1 MKKGIVL
8 KLFMLTT
15 ALCTLILVTIFIGQT
30 IFFKQYYANRK
41 VNDIKTNIQSFEKA
55 YIKAGDDAKVIQEL
69 EQNFYQENATWITT
83 LDSVGNIKYANDFS
97 IEIQLD
103 PNENKIFSERSI
115 HIPLYSFINL
125 EDIQRMKYSLEQGSH
140 IIIDGV
146 QKGDIVVPAMLTI
159 KEKNVGLENKQL
171 SERLY
176 GPKAVSSKESSQLY
190 LAGSIQNV
198 QLPEGTVGTNF
209 IYGNRVLIDRIKQ
222 FQVDLLLNQK
232 SNDVTSTEI
241 MDYEENDIK
250 YKVLIK
256 PTKDAGGKT
265 NYIFAMTSL
274 QPVDEA
280 VQMIKDYYVY
290 LIIFVLILIVLISFY
305 YSKKIAKPLLQIN
318 DTTKKIAGLDF
329 SETIPITT
337 KDEIGDLSQNINT
350 LSKALHSYIHQLQQD
365 IEKEKQLEN
374 TRKEFIAGVS
384 HELKTPLSIMKS
396 CISILEDGV
405 ASNKKEYYFKAMSK
419 EVDKMDM
426 LIIDMLELAKFESG
440 TYKMEMDVFHID
452 EMIDYIC
459 EQLTSDITAKQLHV
473 HKQLSK
479 IEVVANQHR
488 IEQVITNFI
497 TNAIRYTPEQENII
511 ISTIEENERVK
522 VCVENKGAHIA
533 PEHLEK
539 IWDRFYRKE
548 KQLENTRKEFI
559 AGVSHELK
567 TPLSIMKSC
576 ISILE
581 DGVASNKKEYY
592 FKAMSKEVDKMDML
606 IIDML
611 ELAKFESGTYKME
624 MDVFHIDEMIDYICE
639 QLTSDITAKQ
649 LHVHKQLSKI
659 EVVANQH
666 RIEQVITNFI
676 TNAIRYTP
684 EQENIIISTIEE
696 NERVKVCVENK
707 GAHIAPEHLEKI
719 WDRFYRGDTSRQRS
733 KGGTGLGLAISK
745 NILELHDAEYGVS
758 NTEDGVLFYFYLNKN
773 V

>member
-8 KLFMLTT
+8 KLFILTT

-55 YIKAGDDAKVIQEL
+55 YVKAGDDATAIQEL

-83 LDSVGNIKYANDFS
+83 LDRAGNIKYANDFS

-103 PNENKIFSERSI
+103 LNENKSFSERSI

-125 EDIQRMKYSLEQGSH
+125 EDIQRMKYSLETGSH

-176 GPKAVSSKESSQLY
+176 GPKAVSSKEFSQLY
-190 LAGSIQNV
+190 LAGIIQNV

-222 FQVDLLLNQK
+222 FQVDLLLDQK
-232 SNDVTSTEI
+232 FNDVTSIEI
-241 MDYEENDIK
+241 RDYEENDIK
-250 YKVLIK
+250 YKLLIK
-256 PTKDAGGKT
+256 PTKDAEGKI

-329 SETIPITT
+329 SEMIPITT

-440 TYKMEMDVFHID
+440 TYKMERDVFHID

-459 EQLTSDITAKQLHV
+459 EQLTSDI
-473 HKQLSK
+473 S
-479 IEVVANQHR
+479 
-488 IEQVITNFI
+488 
-497 TNAIRYTPEQENII
+497 
-511 ISTIEENERVK
+511 
-522 VCVENKGAHIA
+522 
-533 PEHLEK
+533 
-539 IWDRFYRKE
+539 
-548 KQLENTRKEFI
+548 
-559 AGVSHELK
+559 
-567 TPLSIMKSC
+567 
-576 ISILE
+576 
-581 DGVASNKKEYY
+581 
-592 FKAMSKEVDKMDML
+592 
-606 IIDML
+606 
-611 ELAKFESGTYKME
+611 
-624 MDVFHIDEMIDYICE
+624 
-639 QLTSDITAKQ
+639 AKQ

-745 NILELHDAEYGVS
+745 NILELHGAEYGVL
-758 NTEDGVLFYFYLNKN
+758 NTEDGVLFFFYLNKN

>member
-8 KLFMLTT
+8 KLFILTT

-41 VNDIKTNIQSFEKA
+41 INDIKTNIQSFEKA
-55 YIKAGDDAKVIQEL
+55 YVKAGDDTKAIQEL
-69 EQNFYQENATWITT
+69 EQNFYQENATWITM
-83 LDSVGNIKYANDFS
+83 LDSVGNIKYAKDFS
-97 IEIQLD
+97 LDIQLD
-103 PNENKIFSERSI
+103 PSRNKLFSNKVIS
-115 HIPLYSFINL
+115 IPLYSLVNL
-125 EDIQRMKYSLEQGSH
+125 EDIQRIKDSLEQGNY

-146 QKGDIVVPAMLTI
+146 QEGDIVVPAMLTI
-159 KEKNVGLENKQL
+159 KEKNVGLENKKL
-171 SERLY
+171 SEKLY
-176 GPKAVSSKESSQLY
+176 GPKVASSKESSQLY
-190 LAGSIQNV
+190 LAGSIKNV
-198 QLPEGTVGTNF
+198 QLPEGTVGTNS

-222 FQVDLLLNQK
+222 FQVDLILNQK
-232 SNDVTSTEI
+232 PNNITSTEI

-250 YKVLIK
+250 YKLLVK
-256 PTKDAGGKT
+256 PTKDADGKT

-337 KDEIGDLSQNINT
+337 NDEIGDLSQNINT
-350 LSKALHSYIHQLQQD
+350 LSKALHSYINQLQQD

-405 ASNKKEYYFKAMSK
+405 ASNKKDYYFKAMSK

-440 TYKMEMDVFHID
+440 TYKMEMGVFHID

-459 EQLTSDITAKQLHV
+459 EQLVSDITAKQLHV

-479 IEVVANQHR
+479 IEVVANPPR
-488 IEQVITNFI
+488 IEQVVTNFI
-497 TNAIRYTPEQENII
+497 TNAIRYTPEHENVF

-522 VCVENKGAHIA
+522 
-533 PEHLEK
+533 L
-539 IWDRFYRKE
+539 
-548 KQLENTRKEFI
+548 
-559 AGVSHELK
+559 
-567 TPLSIMKSC
+567 C
-576 ISILE
+576 I
-581 DGVASNKKEYY
+581 
-592 FKAMSKEVDKMDML
+592 
-606 IIDML
+606 
-611 ELAKFESGTYKME
+611 
-624 MDVFHIDEMIDYICE
+624 
-639 QLTSDITAKQ
+639 
-649 LHVHKQLSKI
+649 
-659 EVVANQH
+659 
-666 RIEQVITNFI
+666 
-676 TNAIRYTP
+676 
-684 EQENIIISTIEE
+684 
-696 NERVKVCVENK
+696 ENK

-719 WDRFYRGDTSRQRS
+719 WDRFYRGDTARQRS

-745 NILELHDAEYGVS
+745 NILELHGLEYGVS
-758 NTEDGVLFYFYLNKN
+758 NTEDGVLFFFYLNKN

>member
-55 YIKAGDDAKVIQEL
+55 YIKVGDDAKVIQEL

-426 LIIDMLELAKFESG
+426 LIIDMLELANFESG

-459 EQLTSDITAKQLHV
+459 EQLTSDITAKQL
-473 HKQLSK
+473 
-479 IEVVANQHR
+479 
-488 IEQVITNFI
+488 
-497 TNAIRYTPEQENII
+497 Y
-511 ISTIEENERVK
+511 
-522 VCVENKGAHIA
+522 
-533 PEHLEK
+533 
-539 IWDRFYRKE
+539 
-548 KQLENTRKEFI
+548 
-559 AGVSHELK
+559 
-567 TPLSIMKSC
+567 
-576 ISILE
+576 
-581 DGVASNKKEYY
+581 
-592 FKAMSKEVDKMDML
+592 
-606 IIDML
+606 
-611 ELAKFESGTYKME
+611 
-624 MDVFHIDEMIDYICE
+624 
-639 QLTSDITAKQ
+639 
-649 LHVHKQLSKI
+649 VHKQLSKI

>member
-8 KLFMLTT
+8 KLFILTT
-15 ALCTLILVTIFIGQT
+15 ALCTLILVAIFIGQT
-30 IFFKQYYANRK
+30 IFFKQYYSNRK

-55 YIKAGDDAKVIQEL
+55 YIKAGDDAKRIQEL
-69 EQNFYQENATWITT
+69 EQNFYQDNATWITT
-83 LDSVGNIKYANDFS
+83 LDSVGNIKYTNDFS
-97 IEIQLD
+97 LEIQLD
-103 PNENKIFSERSI
+103 PNENKTFSERLI

-125 EDIQRMKYSLEQGSH
+125 EDIQRIKYSLEQGNH

-171 SERLY
+171 SEMLY
-176 GPKAVSSKESSQLY
+176 GQKNASSKESSQLY
-190 LAGSIQNV
+190 LAGSITNV
-198 QLPEGTVGTNF
+198 QLPEGTVGTNS

-222 FQVDLLLNQK
+222 FQVDLILNQK
-232 SNDVTSTEI
+232 PSNITSTEI
-241 MDYEENDIK
+241 VDYEENDIK
-250 YKVLIK
+250 YKLLIK
-256 PTKDAGGKT
+256 PTKDADGKV

-290 LIIFVLILIVLISFY
+290 LILFVLILIVLISFY

-405 ASNKKEYYFKAMSK
+405 ASNKKDYYFKAMSK

-459 EQLTSDITAKQLHV
+459 DQLTSDITAKQLHV

-479 IEVVANQHR
+479 IEVVANPHR
-488 IEQVITNFI
+488 IEQVVTNFI
-497 TNAIRYTPEQENII
+497 TNAIRYTSEHENII

-522 VCVENKGAHIA
+522 ICVENKGAHI
-533 PEHLEK
+533 
-539 IWDRFYRKE
+539 
-548 KQLENTRKEFI
+548 
-559 AGVSHELK
+559 EL
-567 TPLSIMKSC
+567 
-576 ISILE
+576 
-581 DGVASNKKEYY
+581 
-592 FKAMSKEVDKMDML
+592 
-606 IIDML
+606 
-611 ELAKFESGTYKME
+611 
-624 MDVFHIDEMIDYICE
+624 
-639 QLTSDITAKQ
+639 
-649 LHVHKQLSKI
+649 
-659 EVVANQH
+659 
-666 RIEQVITNFI
+666 
-676 TNAIRYTP
+676 
-684 EQENIIISTIEE
+684 
-696 NERVKVCVENK
+696 
-707 GAHIAPEHLEKI
+707 EHLEKI

-745 NILELHDAEYGVS
+745 NILELHGAEYGVL
-758 NTEDGVLFYFYLNKN
+758 NTEDGVLFFFYLNKN

>member
-8 KLFMLTT
+8 KLFILTT

-30 IFFKQYYANRK
+30 IFFKQYYSNRK

-55 YIKAGDDAKVIQEL
+55 YIKAGDDVKRIQEL
-69 EQNFYQENATWITT
+69 EQNFYQDNATWITT
-83 LDSVGNIKYANDFS
+83 LDSVGNIKYASDFS
-97 IEIQLD
+97 LEIQLD
-103 PNENKIFSERSI
+103 PNGNNTFSERLI
-115 HIPLYSFINL
+115 QIPLYSFVNL
-125 EDIQRMKYSLEQGSH
+125 EDIQRIKDSLEQGNH

-146 QKGDIVVPAMLTI
+146 QEGDAVVPAMLTI

-171 SERLY
+171 SEKLY
-176 GPKAVSSKESSQLY
+176 GPKIASSKGNSQLY
-190 LAGSIQNV
+190 LAGSIKNV
-198 QLPEGTVGTNF
+198 QLPEGTVGTNS

-222 FQVDLLLNQK
+222 FQVDLILNQK
-232 SNDVTSTEI
+232 PNNITSTEI
-241 MDYEENDIK
+241 VDYEENDIK
-250 YKVLIK
+250 YKLLIK
-256 PTKDAGGKT
+256 PTKDADGKV

-305 YSKKIAKPLLQIN
+305 YSNKIAKPLLQIN

-337 KDEIGDLSQNINT
+337 KDEIGALSQNINT
-350 LSKALHSYIHQLQQD
+350 LSKALHSYINQLQQD

-479 IEVVANQHR
+479 IEVVANPHR
-488 IEQVITNFI
+488 IEQVVTNFI
-497 TNAIRYTPEQENII
+497 TNAIRYTPEHENII

-533 PEHLEK
+533 PEH
-539 IWDRFYRKE
+539 
-548 KQLENTRKEFI
+548 
-559 AGVSHELK
+559 V
-567 TPLSIMKSC
+567 
-576 ISILE
+576 
-581 DGVASNKKEYY
+581 
-592 FKAMSKEVDKMDML
+592 
-606 IIDML
+606 
-611 ELAKFESGTYKME
+611 
-624 MDVFHIDEMIDYICE
+624 
-639 QLTSDITAKQ
+639 
-649 LHVHKQLSKI
+649 
-659 EVVANQH
+659 
-666 RIEQVITNFI
+666 
-676 TNAIRYTP
+676 
-684 EQENIIISTIEE
+684 
-696 NERVKVCVENK
+696 
-707 GAHIAPEHLEKI
+707 EKI

-745 NILELHDAEYGVS
+745 NILELHGAEYGVL
-758 NTEDGVLFYFYLNKN
+758 NTEDGVLFFFYLNKN

>member
-8 KLFMLTT
+8 KLFILTT

-30 IFFKQYYANRK
+30 IFFKQYYSNRK

-55 YIKAGDDAKVIQEL
+55 YIKAGDDVKRIQEL
-69 EQNFYQENATWITT
+69 EQNFYQDNATWITT
-83 LDSVGNIKYANDFS
+83 LDSVGNIKYVSDFS
-97 IEIQLD
+97 LEIQLD
-103 PNENKIFSERSI
+103 PNGSNTFSERLI
-115 HIPLYSFINL
+115 QIPLYSFVNL
-125 EDIQRMKYSLEQGSH
+125 EDIQRIKDSLEQGNH

-146 QKGDIVVPAMLTI
+146 QEGDAVVPAMLTI

-171 SERLY
+171 SEKLY
-176 GPKAVSSKESSQLY
+176 GPKIASSKGNSQLY
-190 LAGSIQNV
+190 LAGSIKNV
-198 QLPEGTVGTNF
+198 QLLEGTVGTNS

-222 FQVDLLLNQK
+222 FQVDLILNQK
-232 SNDVTSTEI
+232 PNNITSTEI
-241 MDYEENDIK
+241 VDYEENDIK
-250 YKVLIK
+250 YKLLIK
-256 PTKDAGGKT
+256 PTIDADGKV

-305 YSKKIAKPLLQIN
+305 YSNKIAKPLLQIN

-337 KDEIGDLSQNINT
+337 KDEIGALSQNINT
-350 LSKALHSYIHQLQQD
+350 LSKALHSYINQLQQD

-405 ASNKKEYYFKAMSK
+405 ASNKKDYYFKAMSK

-479 IEVVANQHR
+479 IEVVANPHR
-488 IEQVITNFI
+488 IEQVVTNFI
-497 TNAIRYTPEQENII
+497 TNAIRYTPEHEDII
-511 ISTIEENERVK
+511 ISTIEENKRVK

-533 PEHLEK
+533 PEH
-539 IWDRFYRKE
+539 
-548 KQLENTRKEFI
+548 
-559 AGVSHELK
+559 V
-567 TPLSIMKSC
+567 
-576 ISILE
+576 
-581 DGVASNKKEYY
+581 
-592 FKAMSKEVDKMDML
+592 
-606 IIDML
+606 
-611 ELAKFESGTYKME
+611 
-624 MDVFHIDEMIDYICE
+624 
-639 QLTSDITAKQ
+639 
-649 LHVHKQLSKI
+649 
-659 EVVANQH
+659 
-666 RIEQVITNFI
+666 
-676 TNAIRYTP
+676 
-684 EQENIIISTIEE
+684 
-696 NERVKVCVENK
+696 
-707 GAHIAPEHLEKI
+707 EKI

-733 KGGTGLGLAISK
+733 KGGTGLDLAISK
-745 NILELHDAEYGVS
+745 NILELHGAEYGVL
-758 NTEDGVLFYFYLNKN
+758 NTEDGVLFFFYLNKN

>member
-8 KLFMLTT
+8 KLFILTT

-30 IFFKQYYANRK
+30 IFFKQYYSNRK

-55 YIKAGDDAKVIQEL
+55 YIKAGDDAKRIQEL
-69 EQNFYQENATWITT
+69 EQNFYQDNATWITT
-83 LDSVGNIKYANDFS
+83 LDRVGNIKYASDFS
-97 IEIQLD
+97 LEIQLD
-103 PNENKIFSERSI
+103 PNGNNTFSERLI
-115 HIPLYSFINL
+115 QIPLYSFVNL
-125 EDIQRMKYSLEQGSH
+125 EDIQRIKDSLEQGSH

-146 QKGDIVVPAMLTI
+146 QEGDAVVPAMLTI
-159 KEKNVGLENKQL
+159 KEKNIGLENKQL
-171 SERLY
+171 SEKLY
-176 GPKAVSSKESSQLY
+176 GPKVASLKGNSQLY
-190 LAGSIQNV
+190 LAGSIKNV
-198 QLPEGTVGTNF
+198 QLPEGTVGTNS

-222 FQVDLLLNQK
+222 FQVDLILNQK
-232 SNDVTSTEI
+232 PNNITSTEI
-241 MDYEENDIK
+241 VDYEENDIK
-250 YKVLIK
+250 YKLLIK
-256 PTKDAGGKT
+256 PTIDADGKV

-305 YSKKIAKPLLQIN
+305 YSNKIAKPLLQIN

-337 KDEIGDLSQNINT
+337 KDEIGALSQNINT
-350 LSKALHSYIHQLQQD
+350 LSKALHSYINQLQQD

-479 IEVVANQHR
+479 IEVIANPHR
-488 IEQVITNFI
+488 IEQVVTNFI
-497 TNAIRYTPEQENII
+497 TNAIRYTPEHENII

-533 PEHLEK
+533 PEH
-539 IWDRFYRKE
+539 
-548 KQLENTRKEFI
+548 
-559 AGVSHELK
+559 V
-567 TPLSIMKSC
+567 
-576 ISILE
+576 
-581 DGVASNKKEYY
+581 
-592 FKAMSKEVDKMDML
+592 
-606 IIDML
+606 
-611 ELAKFESGTYKME
+611 
-624 MDVFHIDEMIDYICE
+624 
-639 QLTSDITAKQ
+639 
-649 LHVHKQLSKI
+649 
-659 EVVANQH
+659 
-666 RIEQVITNFI
+666 
-676 TNAIRYTP
+676 
-684 EQENIIISTIEE
+684 
-696 NERVKVCVENK
+696 
-707 GAHIAPEHLEKI
+707 EKI

-745 NILELHDAEYGVS
+745 NILELHGAEYGVL
-758 NTEDGVLFYFYLNKN
+758 NTEDGVLFFFYLNKN

>member
-8 KLFMLTT
+8 KLFILTT

-30 IFFKQYYANRK
+30 IFFKQYYSNRK

-55 YIKAGDDAKVIQEL
+55 YIKAGDDVKRIQEL
-69 EQNFYQENATWITT
+69 EQNFYQDNATWITT

-97 IEIQLD
+97 LEIQLD
-103 PNENKIFSERSI
+103 PNENKTFSERSI
-115 HIPLYSFINL
+115 QIPLYSFINL
-125 EDIQRMKYSLEQGSH
+125 EDIQRIKYSLEQGNH

-171 SERLY
+171 SEKLY
-176 GPKAVSSKESSQLY
+176 GQKNASSKESSQLY
-190 LAGSIQNV
+190 LAGSIKNV
-198 QLPEGTVGTNF
+198 QLPEGTVGTNS

-222 FQVDLLLNQK
+222 FQVDLILNQK
-232 SNDVTSTEI
+232 PNNITSTEI
-241 MDYEENDIK
+241 VDYEENDIK
-250 YKVLIK
+250 YKLLIK
-256 PTKDAGGKT
+256 PTIDADGKV

-305 YSKKIAKPLLQIN
+305 YSNKIAKPLLQIN

-337 KDEIGDLSQNINT
+337 KDEIGALSQNINT
-350 LSKALHSYIHQLQQD
+350 LSKALHSYINQLQQD

-405 ASNKKEYYFKAMSK
+405 ASNKKDYYFKAMSK

-479 IEVVANQHR
+479 IEVVANPHR
-488 IEQVITNFI
+488 IEQVVTNFI
-497 TNAIRYTPEQENII
+497 TNAIRYTPEHEDII
-511 ISTIEENERVK
+511 ISTIEENKRVK

-533 PEHLEK
+533 PEH
-539 IWDRFYRKE
+539 
-548 KQLENTRKEFI
+548 
-559 AGVSHELK
+559 V
-567 TPLSIMKSC
+567 
-576 ISILE
+576 
-581 DGVASNKKEYY
+581 
-592 FKAMSKEVDKMDML
+592 
-606 IIDML
+606 
-611 ELAKFESGTYKME
+611 
-624 MDVFHIDEMIDYICE
+624 
-639 QLTSDITAKQ
+639 
-649 LHVHKQLSKI
+649 
-659 EVVANQH
+659 
-666 RIEQVITNFI
+666 
-676 TNAIRYTP
+676 
-684 EQENIIISTIEE
+684 
-696 NERVKVCVENK
+696 
-707 GAHIAPEHLEKI
+707 EKI

-745 NILELHDAEYGVS
+745 NILELHGAEYGVL
-758 NTEDGVLFYFYLNKN
+758 NTEDGVLFFFYLNKN

>member
-55 YIKAGDDAKVIQEL
+55 YVKAENDAKAIQGL

-83 LDSVGNIKYANDFS
+83 LDSAGNIKYANDFS
-97 IEIQLD
+97 LDIQLD
-103 PNENKIFSERSI
+103 PSRNKLFSNKVIS
-115 HIPLYSFINL
+115 IPLYSLVNL
-125 EDIQRMKYSLEQGSH
+125 EDIQRIKDSLEQGNH

-146 QKGDIVVPAMLTI
+146 QEGDIVVPAMLTI
-159 KEKNVGLENKQL
+159 KEMNVGLENQKL

-176 GPKAVSSKESSQLY
+176 GPKAVSSKESSSLY
-190 LAGSIQNV
+190 LAGRIKRV
-198 QLPEGTVGTNF
+198 QLPEETVGTTS
-209 IYGNRVLIDRIKQ
+209 IYGNRVFIDRIKQ
-222 FQVDLLLNQK
+222 FQVDLILNQK
-232 SNDVTSTEI
+232 PSNITSTEI

-250 YKVLIK
+250 YKLLVK
-256 PTKDAGGKT
+256 PTRAADGKV

-350 LSKALHSYIHQLQQD
+350 LSKALHSYINQLQQD

-405 ASNKKEYYFKAMSK
+405 ASNKKDYYFKAMSK

-440 TYKMEMDVFHID
+440 TYKMEMGVFHID

-459 EQLTSDITAKQLHV
+459 EQLASDITSKQLHV

-479 IEVVANQHR
+479 IEVVANPHR
-488 IEQVITNFI
+488 IEQVVTNFI
-497 TNAIRYTPEQENII
+497 TNAIRYTPEHENII

-522 VCVENKGAHIA
+522 VCIENKG
-533 PEHLEK
+533 
-539 IWDRFYRKE
+539 
-548 KQLENTRKEFI
+548 T
-559 AGVSHELK
+559 
-567 TPLSIMKSC
+567 
-576 ISILE
+576 
-581 DGVASNKKEYY
+581 
-592 FKAMSKEVDKMDML
+592 
-606 IIDML
+606 
-611 ELAKFESGTYKME
+611 
-624 MDVFHIDEMIDYICE
+624 
-639 QLTSDITAKQ
+639 
-649 LHVHKQLSKI
+649 
-659 EVVANQH
+659 
-666 RIEQVITNFI
+666 
-676 TNAIRYTP
+676 
-684 EQENIIISTIEE
+684 
-696 NERVKVCVENK
+696 
-707 GAHIAPEHLEKI
+707 HIAPEHLEKI
-719 WDRFYRGDTSRQRS
+719 WDRFYRGDASRQRS

-745 NILELHDAEYGVS
+745 NILELHGAEYGVL
-758 NTEDGVLFYFYLNKN
+758 NTEDGVLFFFYLNKN